1 MICVSIGR
9 ARQRDMIAEHRRLV
23 EQGVTLVELRLD
35 CIDGEVN
42 LRQLLAERPCAVI
55 VACRRAADGGKFTG
69 SEQERLSLLRTAIA
83 EGAEYVDLE
92 HDIAASIPRLG
103 QTKRIVSFY
112 DFHKTPDRPRRHP
125 PPAVRARSRHRQ
137 NLHDGQPTAR

>member
-1 MICVSIGR
+1 MICVSIGHD
-9 ARQRDMIAEHRRLV
+9 RQRDMIAEHRSLV
-23 EQGVTLVELRLD
+23 DQGVTLVELRLD
-35 CIDGEVN
+35 YIAGEAN
-42 LRQLLAERPCAVI
+42 LRQLLAERPSAVI
-55 VACRRAADGGKFTG
+55 VACHRAVDGGKFGG

-83 EGAEYVDLE
+83 EDVEYVDLE

-112 DFHKTPDRPRRHP
+112 DFHKTPDQLDDIHRRLC
-125 PPAVRARSRHRQ
+125 ARSRHRQ